1 MWQAQLAV
9 RRGFNWFQPEWSVKH
24 PGVFGCSLPVC
35 KRVFMGML
43 LLDKCIWGLMCVGI
57 RLKKKKRKKP
67 PQNGVRCQVPL
78 SYISVWPT
86 SYVRHTSSS
95 YLGESKLQMPPTKNC
110 PPLWTS
116 SPSLIVSIRWLMTAC
131 KTAWCFWSSLHKVSL
146 CFSSFMLMTVGM
158 RLAAA
163 MCIEKT

>member
-43 LLDKCIWGLMCVGI
+43 LLDKCIWGLMRVGI
-57 RLKKKKRKKP
+57 RLKKKEKKKTSP
-67 PQNGVRCQVPL
+67 KWCEMPSSTFLHQCVAYELCQ
-78 SYISVWPT
+78 T
-86 SYVRHTSSS
+86 H
-95 YLGESKLQMPPTKNC
+95 KLQLSGWIQITNASNEELPTIMD
-110 PPLWTS
+110 LIA
-116 SPSLIVSIRWLMTAC
+116 SLIVSIRWLMTAC